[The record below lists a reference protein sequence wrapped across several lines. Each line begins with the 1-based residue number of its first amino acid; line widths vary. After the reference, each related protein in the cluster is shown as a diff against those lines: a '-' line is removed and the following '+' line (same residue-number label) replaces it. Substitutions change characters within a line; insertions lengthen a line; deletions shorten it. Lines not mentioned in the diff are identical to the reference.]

1 MRTLTNVVAIAG
13 GGEHSLALR
22 ADGTVAAWGDNRYG
36 QTNIPAGL
44 TNVVAI
50 AGGAYHSL
58 ALVAYGP
65 PAVTPKLADRIV
77 VAGLGRMYFQPAVVG
92 ARPMAY
98 QWQFN
103 GLPLPGATNGLL
115 VLTNVSPAQAGLY
128 ALSVSNAFGSVTA
141 ATSRLAVVPVWIR
154 TQPQSLMAQL
164 GGTATLTVEVQGI
177 EPLSYQWRFNGVNLA
192 GATNAALVLTNLQ
205 ARQGG
210 SYSVLVSNPYGS
222 AISQDAWLEFGTTLA
237 WGDNAYGQTNI
248 PAGLTNVVAIA
259 GGGGHSLAL
268 RADGT
273 VAAWGYNGDGRTNVP
288 AGLTSVVAVA
298 GGYYHSLALR
308 ANGTVVAWGFNGNGE
323 TAIPAGLTNVVA
335 VAGGYYHSLALRAN
349 GTVVA
354 WGYNGSG
361 QTNVP
366 AGLTN
371 VVAIAGGYYH
381 SLALRA
387 NGTVAAWGDNGQ
399 GQTNIPAGLTN
410 VVAVAGGGFHS
421 LALVGVGVPP
431 RVPPSIVLQPHPIQN
446 GHFGFNLVNQPG
458 QHLEVQVST
467 NLAQWSTIQ
476 VFTNSGTFYFEDSA
490 TGNYERRFYRLRLP

>member
-1 MRTLTNVVAIAG
+1 
-13 GGEHSLALR
+13 
-22 ADGTVAAWGDNRYG
+22 
-36 QTNIPAGL
+36 
-44 TNVVAI
+44 
-50 AGGAYHSL
+50 
-58 ALVAYGP
+58 
-65 PAVTPKLADRIV
+65 
-77 VAGLGRMYFQPAVVG
+77 
-92 ARPMAY
+92 MAY

-308 ANGTVVAWGFNGNGE
+308 ANGTVVAWG
-323 TAIPAGLTNVVA
+323 
-335 VAGGYYHSLALRAN
+335 
-349 GTVVA
+349 
-354 WGYNGSG
+354 YNGSG

>member
-298 GGYYHSLALR
+298 GG
-308 ANGTVVAWGFNGNGE
+308 
-323 TAIPAGLTNVVA
+323 
-335 VAGGYYHSLALRAN
+335 
-349 GTVVA
+349 
-354 WGYNGSG
+354 
-361 QTNVP
+361 
-366 AGLTN
+366 
-371 VVAIAGGYYH
+371 
-381 SLALRA
+381 
-387 NGTVAAWGDNGQ
+387 
-399 GQTNIPAGLTN
+399 
-410 VVAVAGGGFHS
+410 GFHS